1 MSCYVN
7 GIGAISPQKQ
17 LTLQGLLAE
26 PVDQAGERLACIEP
40 DYGQYFDVRQLR
52 RMSRIIRM
60 GMAAG
65 MDALREAGLQVPDGI
80 ITGTG
85 YGCLED
91 TGTFLSKMID
101 NQEQALNPTPFIQS
115 THNTVGSQL
124 ALLLQCQG
132 YNQTYTQRALSF
144 ENALTDAIMIIADE
158 PTQRLLTG
166 AADEV
171 TNVSHDILRRFGI
184 FRRDV
189 QSSLN
194 LFNGPATGM
203 LNGEG
208 AAYFLLSSSHQ
219 PGSVELK
226 GVQSFYRP
234 TETDLVDGI
243 AAFLNTHACKPDE
256 VDVVFAGTGGHAAL
270 DAGLDAL
277 IDAQFPLATRA
288 AFKHLI
294 GEFPS
299 ASAIAMAIACRT
311 IQSGSVPS
319 VVVQRDARRLP
330 RRILIFNRYFN
341 TYHSLILL
349 ASS

>member
-1 MSCYVN
+1 
-7 GIGAISPQKQ
+7 
-17 LTLQGLLAE
+17 
-26 PVDQAGERLACIEP
+26 
-40 DYGQYFDVRQLR
+40 
-52 RMSRIIRM
+52 MSRIIRM

-91 TGTFLSKMID
+91 TGSFLSKMID

-115 THNTVGSQL
+115 THNTIGSQL

-144 ENALTDAIMIIADE
+144 ENALTDAILTIADD

-166 AADEV
+166 AADEI
-171 TNVSHDILRRFGI
+171 TNISHRILRRFGI
-184 FRRDV
+184 FRRDNE
-189 QSSLN
+189 SSLN
-194 LFNGPATGM
+194 LFNSPASGM

-208 AAYFLLSSSHQ
+208 AAYFVLSGNHR
-219 PGSVELK
+219 PGAVQVK
-226 GVQSFYRP
+226 GVQSFYN
-234 TETDLVDGI
+234 TTGSDLITGI
-243 AAFLNTHACKPDE
+243 AAFLNTHATRPDDI
-256 VDVVFAGTGGHAAL
+256 DVVFVGTSGHGAF
-270 DAGLDAL
+270 DAGLNDL
-277 IDAQFPLATRA
+277 VESQFPLATRA
-288 AFKHLI
+288 AFKHLT

-311 IQSGSVPS
+311 IQSGSVPE
-319 VVVQRDARRLP
+319 VVVQRDARRAP
-330 RRILIFNRYFN
+330 NQILICNRYFN